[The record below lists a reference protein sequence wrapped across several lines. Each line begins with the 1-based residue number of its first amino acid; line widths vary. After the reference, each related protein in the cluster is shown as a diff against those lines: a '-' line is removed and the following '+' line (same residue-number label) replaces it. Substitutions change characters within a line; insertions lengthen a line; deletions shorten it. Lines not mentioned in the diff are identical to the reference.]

1 MQVHGGNIREIARTY
16 SLDEA
21 GVLDFSSNCNPLG
34 FPPWI
39 RSLFQK
45 EAATILHYPDPL
57 CTELVRA
64 LARENGVR
72 EKNIVVGNGSTE
84 LIYLIPRALK
94 PRTALIIN
102 PTFGEYERSLSSM
115 GCEIECIHLNQKSH
129 FRIKTD
135 EVIPLL
141 SRVDI
146 LYLCNPG
153 NPTGVLT
160 GKDEIYSLIQAA
172 EKRGVVVV
180 LDEAFMEFSDNH
192 SLALQVTQ
200 RKGLIILR
208 SMTKFFGIPGL
219 RLGYLLAPAAMIAAI
234 NMHKEPWSVNTLAQ
248 KAGIRCLADEPFR
261 VKTKR
266 FIERERPY
274 LFSRLAAIEGLQPYA
289 SATNFILS
297 KITRKGLT
305 SGKLYQ
311 ALAEKGILVR
321 DCRSFRGLGSTFI
334 RVAVKKRK
342 DNDLLISETRKIVEC
357 YKGVK

>member
-1 MQVHGGNIREIARTY
+1 MQVHGGNIREIARKY
-16 SLDEA
+16 RLDEEE
-21 GVLDFSSNCNPLG
+21 VLDFSSNCNPLG
-34 FPPWI
+34 FPPGI
-39 RSLFQK
+39 RSLFQR
-45 EAATILHYPDPL
+45 EAGTVLHYPDTL

-72 EKNIVVGNGSTE
+72 EKNIMVGNGSTE

-94 PRTALIIN
+94 PRRALIIN
-102 PTFGEYERSLSSM
+102 PAFGEYERSLSSM
-115 GCEIECIHLNQKSH
+115 GCEIVCIHLNEKNH
-129 FRIKTD
+129 FRINTD
-135 EVIPLL
+135 EIIPLL
-141 SRVDI
+141 SRVEI

-160 GKDEIYSLIQAA
+160 GRDEIQPLIQAA

-192 SLALQVTQ
+192 SLAHQVAQ
-200 RKGLIILR
+200 RKRLIILR

-219 RLGYLLAPAAMIAAI
+219 RLGYLLAPSAMIAAI

-248 KAGIRCLADEPFR
+248 KAGIRCLDDEPFR

-274 LFSRLAAIEGLQPYA
+274 LFSQLAAIEGLKPYA

-297 KITRKGLT
+297 KITGKGLT
-305 SGKLYQ
+305 STSLYEG
-311 ALAEKGILVR
+311 LAKKGILVR
-321 DCRSFRGLGSTFI
+321 DCRSFRGLGSKFI

-342 DNDLLISETRKIVEC
+342 HNNLLISETRKLVERQ
-357 YKGVK
+357 KGVK

>member
-1 MQVHGGNIREIARTY
+1 MQVHGGNIREIAHKY
-16 SLDEA
+16 SLDED

-34 FPPWI
+34 FPPGI
-39 RSLFQK
+39 RSLFHR
-45 EAATILHYPDPL
+45 EAGTLLHYPDTP
-57 CTELVRA
+57 CTDLAKA
-64 LARENGVR
+64 LAHENGVG

-94 PRTALIIN
+94 PRVALIVN
-102 PTFGEYERSLSSM
+102 PTFGEYERSLTSM
-115 GCEIECIHLNQKSH
+115 GCTIESIDLKEKTN
-129 FRIKTD
+129 FRINP
-135 EVIPLL
+135 EEIIPLL
-141 SRVDI
+141 SGVDI

-160 GKDEIYSLIQAA
+160 GKDEIDSLIKAA
-172 EKRGVVVV
+172 GKRGVVVV
-180 LDEAFMEFSDNH
+180 VDEAFMDFSDNH
-192 SLALQVTQ
+192 SRAHQVRKQ
-200 RKGLIILR
+200 KGLIILR

-219 RLGYLLAPAAMIAAI
+219 RLGYLLAPSAMTAVI
-234 NMHKEPWSVNTLAQ
+234 NLHKEPWSVNTFAQ

-274 LFSRLAAIEGLQPYA
+274 LFSQLADIEGLQPYS

-305 SGKLYQ
+305 SGRLYEG
-311 ALAEKGILVR
+311 LAKKGILVR
-321 DCRSFRGLGSTFI
+321 DCRSFRGLGNKFI

-342 DNDLLISETRKIVEC
+342 QNELLIKEIRHIVER
-357 YKGVK
+357 